1 MTRQDD
7 INPLTAQ
14 ALTDAGDVR
23 LIDVRDATEWA
34 AGHAADAEH
43 HPLDTLDP
51 QQIPTD
57 RPIVTICRSGRRSG
71 LAADQLAATHTVTN
85 VAGGLGA
92 WVDAGLPLHTDDG
105 RPGTLG

>member
-7 INPLTAQ
+7 IDPRTART
-14 ALTDAGDVR
+14 LTDAGEVR
-23 LIDVRDATEWA
+23 LIDVRDDAEWA
-34 AGHAADAEH
+34 AGHVATAEH
-43 HPLDTLDP
+43 HALDTLDP

-71 LAADQLAATHTVTN
+71 LAADQLAGTHTVTN

-92 WVDAGLPLHTDDG
+92 WVEAGLPLHTDDG
-105 RPGTLG
+105 RPGTL